1 MITKFNNFN
10 DMNVV
15 VSEAINDC
23 FKEGYTID
31 AKESV
36 IDQEKEKDCTF
47 KTVMKRD
54 LDGIECKTI
63 IKLTNNSDDKNKY
76 CKYHKVEFVGDTKW
90 SEETRTFSCS
100 INSTKFNNKV
110 NNNDVDNTCKQN
122 TKQWYLED
130 DYLHNNYK
138 DTVDNILKCFGY
150 HRVETDDEAD
160 DSKDKFNDV
169 NKVISDN
176 RTQGDNKQT
185 TNNECSKTDSNDS
198 VDNSCNNVDCR
209 KNTKDTY
216 NSKDEYVNKESNI
229 TKQDSDDEIEDS
241 LIKLVH
247 YIFGM

>member
-1 MITKFNNFN
+1 MLTKFNDVNAI
-10 DMNVV
+10 
-15 VSEAINDC
+15 VSEAINSC

-36 IDQEKEKDCTF
+36 IDREKEKDCTF

-100 INSTKFNNKV
+100 TDNVKFNN
-110 NNNDVDNTCKQN
+110 NDDVDNTCNTCKQN
-122 TKQWYLED
+122 TKQWNLED
-130 DYLHNNYK
+130 DYLHSNYK
-138 DTVDNILKCFGY
+138 DTVDNILKCFGL
-150 HRVETDDEAD
+150 HRVDPDEVD
-160 DSKDKFNDV
+160 GSKDKFNDV

-176 RTQGDNKQT
+176 KTQDDNKQNT
-185 TNNECSKTDSNDS
+185 YNKCSKTELNDS
-198 VDNSCNNVDCR
+198 VDNNYNNVDCR
-209 KNTKDTY
+209 KNTKVKDTY
-216 NSKDEYVNKESNI
+216 NSKDEYVNKESSI
-229 TKQDSDDEIEDS
+229 PKQDSDDDDIEDS

>member
-1 MITKFNNFN
+1 MLTKFN
-10 DMNVV
+10 DMNAV
-15 VSEAINDC
+15 VSEAINAC

-36 IDQEKEKDCTF
+36 IDQEKEKGCTF

-90 SEETRTFSCS
+90 SEETRKFSCS
-100 INSTKFNNKV
+100 TDNVKFN
-110 NNNDVDNTCKQN
+110 NNNDVDNTCNTYKQN
-122 TKQWYLED
+122 TKRWNLED
-130 DYLHNNYK
+130 ELLHSNYK
-138 DTVDNILKCFGY
+138 DTVDNIFKCFGL
-150 HRVETDDEAD
+150 HRVDTDDKVD

-176 RTQGDNKQT
+176 KTHNCNKQNT
-185 TNNECSKTDSNDS
+185 CNKCSKTELNDS
-198 VDNSCNNVDCR
+198 ANNDYSNVDCR
-209 KNTKDTY
+209 KNIKDTY
-216 NSKDEYVNKESNI
+216 NLKDEYVDKESNVP
-229 TKQDSDDEIEDS
+229 KQDSDDEIEDS

>member
-1 MITKFNNFN
+1 MLTKFN
-10 DMNVV
+10 DMNAI

-54 LDGIECKTI
+54 LDDIECKTI

-100 INSTKFNNKV
+100 IDKTKFNSKV
-110 NNNDVDNTCKQN
+110 NSNDVDNTCKQN
-122 TKQWYLED
+122 TKQQNLED
-130 DYLHNNYK
+130 GYLRSNYK
-138 DTVDNILKCFGY
+138 NTVDNIFKCSGL
-150 HRVETDDEAD
+150 HRVYTDDEVD

-176 RTQGDNKQT
+176 KTYNDNKQNT
-185 TNNECSKTDSNDS
+185 YNKCSKTELNDS
-198 VDNSCNNVDCR
+198 VDNNYNNVNCR
-209 KNTKDTY
+209 KNIKDTY
-216 NSKDEYVNKESNI
+216 NSKDEYVNKEYNI
-229 TKQDSDDEIEDS
+229 HKQDSDDEIEDS

>member
-1 MITKFNNFN
+1 MITKFN
-10 DMNVV
+10 DMNAV
-15 VSEAINDC
+15 VSEAINAC

-90 SEETRTFSCS
+90 SEEIRTFSCS
-100 INSTKFNNKV
+100 NDKTKFNSRV
-110 NNNDVDNTCKQN
+110 NSDNVDNTCKQN
-122 TKQWYLED
+122 TKQWNLED
-130 DYLHNNYK
+130 DYLRGNYK
-138 DTVDNILKCFGY
+138 DTVDNIFKCFGL
-150 HRVETDDEAD
+150 HRVDTDDEVD

-176 RTQGDNKQT
+176 KMHNCNKQNT
-185 TNNECSKTDSNDS
+185 CNKCSKTELNDS
-198 VDNSCNNVDCR
+198 ANNDYSNVDCR
-209 KNTKDTY
+209 KNIKDTY
-216 NSKDEYVNKESNI
+216 NSKDEYVDKESNVP
-229 TKQDSDDEIEDS
+229 KQDKDDDVEDS
-241 LIKLVH
+241 LIKLVR